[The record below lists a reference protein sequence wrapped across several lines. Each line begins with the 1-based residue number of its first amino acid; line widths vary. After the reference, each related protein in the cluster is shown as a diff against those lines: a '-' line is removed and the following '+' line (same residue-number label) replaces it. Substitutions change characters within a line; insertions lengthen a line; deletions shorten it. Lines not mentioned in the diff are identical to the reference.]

1 MGNCISRK
9 KKNRKDG
16 NSRAHNK
23 PQEDVTY
30 ASIDHG
36 KAKGPSRPRAS
47 TDDDCDYATVNVPAA
62 LPSAPVS
69 ECSSKD
75 EGAEDYV
82 LMG

>member
-9 KKNRKDG
+9 KKNGKDG
-16 NSRAHNK
+16 NGSTHNK

-36 KAKGPSRPRAS
+36 NTKGPSRARTSA
-47 TDDDCDYATVNVPAA
+47 DDDCDYATVYVPAA
-62 LPSAPVS
+62 LAAADVS

>member
-1 MGNCISRK
+1 MTLITLRSWISLFALI
-9 KKNRKDG
+9 
-16 NSRAHNK
+16 SPQ

-36 KAKGPSRPRAS
+36 NTKGPSRARTSA
-47 TDDDCDYATVNVPAA
+47 DDDCDYATVYVPAA
-62 LPSAPVS
+62 LAAADVS